1 MKNKK
6 SVSMRGKQKMSKTR
20 KNKKT
25 KNTTK
30 KIGGSA
36 NGEGNKNKK
45 TENKELHLLYG
56 NVGKLESE
64 LLDIKGTI
72 NAIETGQHLDPNKSI
87 DYIRKK
93 QQNIENNIVVLNEQ
107 IKKKENAWNKKADE
121 ILLKATNNAI
131 RRSKPNHVGVMGG
144 TTLLLIGVV
153 GVVFAV
159 VKTK

>member
-1 MKNKK
+1 MC
-6 SVSMRGKQKMSKTR
+6 RKQKMSKTR

-36 NGEGNKNKK
+36 NNEGNKNRNENNELDSLYKK
-45 TENKELHLLYG
+45 DGEMK
-56 NVGKLESE
+56 SE
-64 LLDIKGTI
+64 LLDIEGTI
-72 NAIETGQHLDPNKSI
+72 NAIETGQHLDPNKGI
-87 DYIRKK
+87 DVIRKK
-93 QQNIENNIVVLNEQ
+93 KQKIEKNIADLNKE
-107 IKKKENAWNKKADE
+107 INKKEEAWNKKADAM
-121 ILLKATNNAI
+121 LSKMANNGMKNAI

>member
-1 MKNKK
+1 MRRKN
-6 SVSMRGKQKMSKTR
+6 KMSKTR

-36 NGEGNKNKK
+36 NN
-45 TENKELHLLYG
+45 ELDLLYEKR
-56 NVGKLESE
+56 GKMESE
-64 LLDIKGTI
+64 LLDIEGTI
-72 NAIETGQHLDPNKSI
+72 YAIETGQHLDPNKSV
-87 DYIRKK
+87 DVIRNEK
-93 QQNIENNIVVLNEQ
+93 QNIEKKIADLNIE
-107 IKKKENAWNKKADE
+107 IKKKEEAWNKKADSM
-121 ILLKATNNAI
+121 ISNMANNDIKNAI

-153 GVVFAV
+153 GVIFAV